1 MERAVLSMLCG
12 ACVQIAML
20 LCTANV
26 FWQDMRTG
34 GEPATRDTAGV
45 KEVFSRA
52 VAAAARAE
60 KLFRGERWGHP
71 GALYLDVLDAA
82 KQFRSRARA
91 RGCWARRSRASAG
104 PTRCRLVSRRYEPSR
119 TSRSTSRDVGGVCA
133 VAWV

>member
-1 MERAVLSMLCG
+1 
-12 ACVQIAML
+12 ML

-45 KEVFSRA
+45 KEAFSRA

-82 KQFRSRARA
+82 KQFRSRGCELTEVQNDVERNVARLASEGA
-91 RGCWARRSRASAG
+91 RVLGAPQPRECWTDALQARLEAIRAISD
-104 PTRCRLVSRRYEPSR
+104 EPL
-119 TSRSTSRDVGGVCA
+119 DEP
-133 VAWV
+133 